1 MQKHLQNK
9 IDFFGLIYKFMFCYL
24 SIAKKYHI
32 INKPR

>member
-9 IDFFGLIYKFMFCYL
+9 FEFVCLIYKFMFLYL
-24 SIAKKYHI
+24 SIAKNYHI